1 MMKSSR
7 KWQALSIVLPIAF
20 GVLLVLLAQFEVVH
34 HLFGLKTAQLPLPS
48 SIISMFFDKFG
59 KLVQDAWY
67 TVSSALAGLLL
78 GSLIGFAAASLSTM
92 FPKIFYGSQ
101 TIMVAINSI
110 SIIALAPIMNRW
122 FSDSWQAK
130 TAVVTIACMGAM
142 SVTAF
147 KGLNSLQPFS
157 LDLMRSYAS
166 GKRNVFFKLRLPN
179 SIPYVF
185 VGLRVN
191 VASAMV
197 SSIISEFF
205 ATETSGL
212 GYLIKNSLKMGNQ
225 KVLGWAYIL
234 AAALVSLMIYA
245 IVSLIEK
252 RATEWYAS

>member
-1 MMKSSR
+1 M
-7 KWQALSIVLPIAF
+7 QDLY
-20 GVLLVLLAQFEVVH
+20 FEYA
-34 HLFGLKTAQLPLPS
+34 KRTIRTA
-48 SIISMFFDKFG
+48 D
-59 KLVQDAWY
+59 Y
-67 TVSSALAGLLL
+67 C
-78 GSLIGFAAASLSTM
+78 
-92 FPKIFYGSQ
+92 
-101 TIMVAINSI
+101 AIYNW
-110 SIIALAPIMNRW
+110 N
-122 FSDSWQAK
+122 F
-130 TAVVTIACMGAM
+130 
-142 SVTAF
+142 
-147 KGLNSLQPFS
+147 NSLQPFS